1 MTNEKRIPDYSI
13 ADLALGKLPPEEALR
28 LLEAVERDPE
38 ASKELDIQAELVNLV
53 STEGKEIFEPAR
65 SLRPSFVQ
73 KMWSE
78 GPTFR
83 TFPRGLSVPL
93 GALATAAV
101 LWVGLSVVSSLT
113 RPPYDGLAQ
122 IARSDLEFKTRGD
135 MRDELALVP
144 ALCSEG
150 RFDDVIR
157 ISERFVRAYPAS
169 DLAGFAH
176 YSAGLGYLASARRS
190 ALGLFPSYE
199 KTRVEKALNHLTW
212 VAGDTTRNP
221 LAEDAL
227 WLKAKGFLM
236 VADTEAART
245 ALSRLLAMNGRRREE
260 SQELIRRIDM
270 PGSRP

>member
-1 MTNEKRIPDYSI
+1 MTNEKKIPDYSI

-28 LLEAVERDPE
+28 MLEAIERDPE
-38 ASKELDIQAELVNLV
+38 ASKELDIQAELVNLA
-53 STEGKEIFEPAR
+53 SSEGKEIFEPAR
-65 SLRPSFVQ
+65 SLRPSLLQ

-78 GPTFR
+78 GVAFR
-83 TFPRGLSVPL
+83 TFPRGLLVPL
-93 GALATAAV
+93 GALATVAV

-122 IARSDLEFKTRGD
+122 IARSDLEFRTRGD

-150 RFDDVIR
+150 RFDDVVR
-157 ISERFVRAYPAS
+157 LSERFVRAYPAS

-190 ALGLFPSYE
+190 TLGFFPSYDRA
-199 KTRVEKALNHLTW
+199 RVEKALNHLTW

-236 VADTEAART
+236 VEDTGAARA
-245 ALSRLLAMNGRRREE
+245 ALSRLLAMDGRRGEE
-260 SQELIRRIDM
+260 VRELIRGINIS
-270 PGSRP
+270 GSRP